1 MPMTYEQTKEWNNL
15 KHENLEDK
23 RNEIHKK
30 KVCWNE
36 ICLGFKGE
44 QHLINEA
51 IKLSTVFL
59 QIFQLFMKSA

>member
-1 MPMTYEQTKEWNNL
+1 MKY
-15 KHENLEDK
+15 
-23 RNEIHKK
+23 IKK